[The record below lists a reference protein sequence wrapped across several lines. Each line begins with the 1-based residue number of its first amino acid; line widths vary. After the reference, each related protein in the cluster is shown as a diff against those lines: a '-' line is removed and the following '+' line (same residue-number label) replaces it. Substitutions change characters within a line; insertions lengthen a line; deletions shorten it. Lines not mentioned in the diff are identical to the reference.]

1 MQIAEAA
8 LFLHSS
14 ATPMKVSNV
23 FAAWLIVLILLPFT
37 APFSTYEVPNQLKH
51 GSPGSPFVPHTNA
64 EVGSDTATAL
74 VPARLALRTGKPT
87 GISRVHHDCLRP
99 PTSAH
104 ATRAADVVAF
114 ALDLQ
119 ALHSVLRL

>member
-1 MQIAEAA
+1 
-8 LFLHSS
+8 
-14 ATPMKVSNV
+14 MKVSNV

-51 GSPGSPFVPHTNA
+51 SSHGSPFVPHTDA

-87 GISRVHHDCLRP
+87 EISRAHHDSIRP
-99 PTSAH
+99 LTSARI
-104 ATRAADVVAF
+104 ARSADLMAS
-114 ALDLQ
+114 ALDPQ
-119 ALHSVLRL
+119 ALHTVLRL